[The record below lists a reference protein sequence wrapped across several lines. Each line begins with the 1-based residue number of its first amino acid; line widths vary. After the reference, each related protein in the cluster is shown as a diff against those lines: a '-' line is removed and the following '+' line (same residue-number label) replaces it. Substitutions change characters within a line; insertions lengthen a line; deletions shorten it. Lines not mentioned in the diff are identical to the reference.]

1 MERYQ
6 EYGYCKLSGRSGG
19 RENVKIYLKDH
30 PEICDEIEKQVRI
43 QYHLLPEEENAAKEA
58 DKAAASAETEEE

>member
-1 MERYQ
+1 MV
-6 EYGYCKLSGRSGG
+6 LLTTVSRSV
-19 RENVKIYLKDH
+19 RDVRMSRAILKDH